1 MTAADAFEAAPCASD
16 RAVFVDG
23 VDHVLTARGVIATV
37 SAHEAAQRHAV
48 DEYKEDEQTREHE
61 KS

>member
-1 MTAADAFEAAPCASD
+1 
-16 RAVFVDG
+16 
-23 VDHVLTARGVIATV
+23 VIATV

-48 DEYKEDEQTREHE
+48 DEYKEDEQTREHG